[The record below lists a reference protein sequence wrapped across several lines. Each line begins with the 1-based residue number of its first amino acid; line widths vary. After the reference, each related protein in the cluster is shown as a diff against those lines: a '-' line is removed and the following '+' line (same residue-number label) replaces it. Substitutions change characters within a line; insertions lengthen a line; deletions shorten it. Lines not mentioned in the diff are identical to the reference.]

1 MTGVNVR
8 IHIEVFFKD
17 LTHSLRMFRQ
27 NAGFTF
33 AAIAALA
40 LGIGANSAIFSLV
53 NAVLLKPLH
62 VRESDRV
69 VRVLLSY
76 QGRATSAGT
85 PQIVSFWRQ
94 HGEVLEDVTASR
106 LELMNLT
113 GAADPQQLTVGRVN
127 AEFFH
132 LFDAQVSLGRTFT
145 AKEDL
150 PKSGYVAVLSHAL
163 WLRSFGADAHVLG
176 KSISLA
182 GTSYVVI
189 GVLGPMFDTEQFDQL
204 PEVWIPFQLDPEST
218 DGGCY
223 CQVTARLRPG
233 VGIPAARAQ
242 LAVVAEQFRSAF
254 PKLLGPKTSFTVEP
268 LQEALV
274 GEVRPSLMVLTGAVA
289 LVLLIAC
296 ANVGNLLL
304 ARAIARKREIAVRS
318 AVGAGQSRL
327 IRQML
332 TESVMLSVS
341 GGVVGLLFGFFFI
354 RALLA
359 MYSGNVPFFV
369 GPNAGSLPRI
379 GLNGSGV
386 TMDWRVLGCTVLV
399 SIVTGVIFGLIPA
412 SQASR
417 ADLTITLRESSG
429 RAGSGFRQSKTR
441 SLLVMSEIALA
452 LMLLIGASLLL
463 RTSIALSSVD
473 PGFDS
478 HNLLVMQM
486 SLSGERF
493 TKTSEIDQ
501 LVREGVR
508 NTHSL
513 PQVEAAASS
522 CCIPLETVWQLSFI
536 VEGRP
541 LTGPYHGFAGWTF
554 VSPEYFDAF
563 HIPLLRGR
571 AFTDRDGPGAP
582 GVVVINE
589 AMARRMWP
597 NSDPLNDRL
606 IIGRGVR
613 PEYDADSAR
622 QIIGIVGDIRDSRL
636 DFPARPAM
644 YVPIAQLP
652 DGINALNLRLLP
664 VAWIVRT
671 RVDPHL
677 VATSIEKRIREG
689 TALPVAR
696 IRSMQEVVAQSTARA
711 QLNLVLMG
719 AFGGAALLLA
729 SIGIYGLMAYS
740 VHQRTNEIGIRLAL
754 GSDSQKVRNMLL
766 WEGLRLALVGVLVGV
781 VVAFGLAHLLASFLF
796 GVKPHD
802 PLVFVAAPLVLTFV
816 ALLAIWI
823 PARRST
829 RINPAVALRYE

>member
-1 MTGVNVR
+1 MTGLNVR
-8 IHIEVFFKD
+8 NHIEDFFKD

-27 NAGFTF
+27 NAAFT
-33 AAIAALA
+33 ASAIAALA
-40 LGIGANSAIFSLV
+40 LGIGASSAIFSLV

-69 VRVLLSY
+69 VRVLLTY
-76 QGRATSAGT
+76 QGRATSAES

-94 HGEVLEDVTASR
+94 HGEVLRDVAASR

-113 GAADPQQLTVGRVN
+113 GAVDPQQVTVGRVN

-132 LFDAQVSLGRTFT
+132 LFDAPVFLGRTFT
-145 AKEDL
+145 AEEDL
-150 PKSGYVAVLSHAL
+150 PKSGHVAALSHAL

-176 KSISLA
+176 KSILLA
-182 GTSYVVI
+182 GTSYIVV
-189 GVLGPMFDTEQFDQL
+189 GVLGPTFDTQQFDQP

-223 CQVTARLRPG
+223 CQVTARLRPR
-233 VGIPAARAQ
+233 VGIPAAQAQ

-274 GEVRPSLMVLTGAVA
+274 GEVRPSLMILMGAVV

-296 ANVGNLLL
+296 ANVANLML
-304 ARAIARKREIAVRS
+304 ARAIGRTREIAVRA
-318 AVGAGQSRL
+318 AVGAGRNRL
-327 IRQML
+327 IRQVL
-332 TESVMLSVS
+332 TESVMLSVG
-341 GGVVGLLFGFFFI
+341 GGVLGLLFGFFFI
-354 RALLA
+354 RAMLA
-359 MYSGNVPFFV
+359 IYSGNIPFFV

-379 GLNGSGV
+379 GVNGSEV
-386 TMDWRVLGCTVLV
+386 TMDWRVLGFTALV
-399 SIVTGVIFGLIPA
+399 SILTGVVFGLIPA
-412 SQASR
+412 LQASR
-417 ADLTITLRESSG
+417 ADLTMTLKEGSG
-429 RAGSGFRQSKTR
+429 RSGSGFRQSKIR
-441 SLLVMSEIALA
+441 SLLVMCEIALA
-452 LMLLIGASLLL
+452 LILLIGASLLL
-463 RTSIALSSVD
+463 RTFIALNSVD

-478 HNLLVMQM
+478 HNVLVMQM

-493 TKTSEIDQ
+493 TKTSEISE

-508 NTHSL
+508 HIHSL

-536 VEGRP
+536 VVGRP
-541 LTGPYHGFAGWTF
+541 LTGPFHGFAGWTF

-563 HIPLLRGR
+563 RIPLLRGR
-571 AFTDRDGPGAP
+571 VFTDRDGPGAP

-589 AMARRMWP
+589 AMARRVWP

-613 PEYDADSAR
+613 PEYDADSPR
-622 QIIGIVGDIRDSRL
+622 QIIGIVGDIRDTRL

-671 RVDPHL
+671 RVDPYSL
-677 VATSIEKRIREG
+677 ATSIERKIRDG

-696 IRSMQEVVAQSTARA
+696 VRSMQEVVGQSAARA

-740 VHQRTNEIGIRLAL
+740 VQQRRQEIGIRLAL
-754 GSDSQKVRNMLL
+754 GADNQKIRIMLL
-766 WEGLRLALVGVLVGV
+766 WEGLRLALVGVLVGTV
-781 VVAFGLAHLLASFLF
+781 LAFALARLLASFLF

-802 PLVFVAAPLVLTFV
+802 PLVFVTVPFLLTFV
-816 ALLAIWI
+816 ALLAVWI
-823 PARRST
+823 PAQRST